1 MSDRARDMVVQIL
14 CETNSGMRAAT
25 EREQEQYRKNTG
37 TNFDL
42 LTVNDRPGHESH
54 IARSQHASYF
64 DFDRISRYDRNWF
77 DQKLKD
83 LPNGQPLSDLYSGR
97 TPDDPMFKK
106 AADILRSYAPQ
117 HVNAFMLHAS
127 AFKGFSLAM
136 AGDLIDQAAFKD
148 KSLEPEQYVQL
159 NTYLGLLQSKEYALP
174 DAARHI
180 ISDDQFR
187 MLLTDI
193 DQEMQAEVA
202 YLVEELD
209 VEEID
214 LGHTPPP
221 GRFNL

>member
-1 MSDRARDMVVQIL
+1 
-14 CETNSGMRAAT
+14 
-25 EREQEQYRKNTG
+25 
-37 TNFDL
+37 
-42 LTVNDRPGHESH
+42 
-54 IARSQHASYF
+54 
-64 DFDRISRYDRNWF
+64 
-77 DQKLKD
+77 
-83 LPNGQPLSDLYSGR
+83 
-97 TPDDPMFKK
+97 
-106 AADILRSYAPQ
+106 
-117 HVNAFMLHAS
+117 
-127 AFKGFSLAM
+127 M

-174 DAARHI
+174 DAAKHI